1 MIREIYKAIIFKFLL
16 VVSFGCALA
25 QEDTTI
31 LNYGTYRAK
40 LNSETYQLVIS
51 GSPLFYRDQTSP
63 SGWSKINPV
72 WESVADTLFKVE
84 KGIYKVYADT
94 LGRIAFS
101 YGRHWLYSRLL
112 KLIYYDEASTA
123 WFTVQD
129 AQYSKPLISKNN
141 LLVKNIFPNADY
153 KISYQPD
160 NLESFLILSQTA
172 RVSLPAPISFGILP
186 TNTWLCLVYALGI
199 GQLNLKF
206 FEAEKEFDWK
216 KGLNSFEFI
225 NLGNDWHNPILQL
238 PAQAVI
244 PEISPD
250 SLNLNFPL
258 RKRLVKVGDN
268 FFMLVGMRYE
278 DLVQLS
284 PGQITFDPSIEII
297 DTSDVF
303 DAYLYSPD
311 TLNRGN
317 DTIFAVGSSATTT
330 HNRGITKYDL
340 SDIPS
345 NATIAAAVDSHYC
358 NAVADSSARIIRAL
372 RVTNNWMEMEVNWKY
387 RRMNSA
393 DTLWTVAG
401 GDTSDIIDS
410 ASVTSAGWYQWNNFT
425 TAVQNWVNGTWENYG
440 LIFKNKDE
448 GSSGTWKRFFTSE
461 RTLIEEGSPPTR
473 QPRLYVTYTVPS
485 GRKRP
490 DWILNDEDELAENSK
505 EGSYKQK
512 NKRGFY
518 LLWTNPSTALSIN
531 PSTSLGIKE

>member
-1 MIREIYKAIIFKFLL
+1 MRREIYKAIIFKFLL

-31 LNYGTYRAK
+31 LNYGTYRAQ
-40 LNSETYQLVIS
+40 LNWETYQLVIS
-51 GSPLFYRDQTSP
+51 GSPLFYRDQNS
-63 SGWSKINPV
+63 SYGWSKINPV

-84 KGIYKVYADT
+84 KGIYRVYADT
-94 LGRIAFS
+94 LGRIAFN
-101 YGRHWLYSRLL
+101 YGSHWLFSRLL
-112 KLIYYDEASTA
+112 KLIYYDEGSTN
-123 WFTVQD
+123 WFTIQD
-129 AQYSKPLISKNN
+129 AQYSKPSISKNN

-160 NLESFLILSQTA
+160 NLESFLILSQTG

-186 TNTWLCLVYALGI
+186 TDTWICLVYTLDLS
-199 GQLNLKF
+199 QLNLKF

-216 KGLNSFEFI
+216 KALNSFEVI
-225 NLGNDWHNPILQL
+225 NLGNDWHKPILQL

-250 SLNLNFPL
+250 TLNLNFLL
-258 RKRLVKVGDN
+258 RKRLVKAGDN

-278 DLVQLS
+278 NLVQLP

-317 DTIFAVGSSATTT
+317 DTIFAVGSSTAST
-330 HNRGITKYDL
+330 HNRGITKFDL

-345 NATIAAAVDSHYC
+345 NATITAAVDSHYC
-358 NAVADSSARIIRAL
+358 NAVAGSTARIIRAL

-393 DTLWTVAG
+393 DTLWTAAG

-410 ASVTSAGWYQWNNFT
+410 ASVTSTGWYQWSNFS
-425 TAVQNWVNGTWENYG
+425 TAVQNWVNGTWPNFG
-440 LIFKNKDE
+440 FIFKNKEE
-448 GSSGTWKRFFTSE
+448 GTSGTWKRFFTSE
-461 RTLIEEGSPPTR
+461 RTAMQESPPLTL

-485 GRKRP
+485 SRKRP
-490 DWILNDEDELAENSK
+490 DWILNDEDEFAENSK
-505 EGSYKQK
+505 DRLNKQK
-512 NKRGFY
+512 NRIEFY
-518 LLWTNPSTALSIN
+518 LRRINPSTAL
-531 PSTSLGIKE
+531 GIKE